1 MAGQR
6 NRYVKVALFEP
17 STTNLQGGTI
27 VGQSGD
33 YILVE
38 RPPAKPRAS
47 RKGTTSVT
55 PRKPRKPR
63 TPKPANQPAT
73 SFPPQQEG

>member
-1 MAGQR
+1 MAR
-6 NRYVKVALFEP
+6 NPYVKIALFDP
-17 STTNLQGGTI
+17 KSAPNLQGGTV

-55 PRKPRKPR
+55 PRKPR
-63 TPKPANQPAT
+63 TPKPAAQPAT

>member
-1 MAGQR
+1 MAR
-6 NRYVKVALFEP
+6 NPYVKIALFDP
-17 STTNLQGGTI
+17 KSAPNLQGGTV

-38 RPPAKPRAS
+38 RPAPKPRT
-47 RKGTTSVT
+47 RKSVSGATATT
-55 PRKPRKPR
+55 RKPR
-63 TPKPANQPAT
+63 TPKPATQPAT